1 MLACDAPVWMRQPSE
16 NITFGNVSKHFLR
29 LSIALPLSHLSSNRK
44 YWLFTLVD
52 SPRLLCGSLSF
63 MMNPLSDIGVG
74 SSKSTRK
81 KQDGSTKYQKRLQL
95 TFLLCVVFSLSAYRW
110 ELEVFHVF
118 KTPAYTVDTGPI
130 WLATWMLRI
139 SLKILQCN
147 GINIRINYHPKSA
160 RIPTSTGCRIGP
172 PSRFFQAIL
181 RDLMVMALRQ
191 IIQRW
196 SVFVS
201 GCLGTRQTLWKK
213 TLSLTPFKTMFYWFY
228 FLEVCAPS
236 CAWDVSDVEGPC
248 WFKSRWS

>member
-1 MLACDAPVWMRQPSE
+1 MHLYGC
-16 NITFGNVSKHFLR
+16 VSPARTSR
-29 LSIALPLSHLSSNRK
+29 LVMSASIFRGFPLLCHLSSNRK

-52 SPRLLCGSLSF
+52 SSRLLCGSLSF
-63 MMNPLSDIGVG
+63 MMNPLS
-74 SSKSTRK
+74 
-81 KQDGSTKYQKRLQL
+81 
-95 TFLLCVVFSLSAYRW
+95 YRW

-139 SLKILQCN
+139 LLKILQCN

-160 RIPTSTGCRIGP
+160 RIPTSAGCRIGP

-201 GCLGTRQTLWKK
+201 GCLGTRETLWKK
-213 TLSLTPFKTMFYWFY
+213 TLFLTPFKTMFYWFY
-228 FLEVCAPS
+228 FLEVCVPS
-236 CAWDVSDVEGPC
+236 CAWDVSDMEGPC